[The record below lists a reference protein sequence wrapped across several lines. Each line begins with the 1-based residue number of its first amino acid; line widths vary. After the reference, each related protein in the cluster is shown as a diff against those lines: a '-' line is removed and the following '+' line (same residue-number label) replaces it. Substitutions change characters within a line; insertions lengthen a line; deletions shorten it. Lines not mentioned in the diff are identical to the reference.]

1 MERGRRRRFGFQ
13 ARTEY
18 SLHLMPAVL
27 YIAQVKEGLP
37 TVAEGRRRLATE
49 LDKARGAH
57 AVAVKV
63 IHGYGSRG
71 VGGALREAIRRSLA
85 KRKKEGR
92 IRAFVA
98 GEKWD
103 LFDPAAREILD
114 ACPELAR
121 DPDLNRYNEGITVV
135 LL

>member
-1 MERGRRRRFGFQ
+1 M
-13 ARTEY
+13 
-18 SLHLMPAVL
+18 SAV
-27 YIAQVKEGLP
+27 IHVVHIKEGFP
-37 TVAEGRRRLATE
+37 TVAEARQRLAAA
-49 LDKARGAH
+49 LDKARSVGATT
-57 AVAVKV
+57 VKV
-63 IHGYGSRG
+63 VHGYGSTG
-71 VGGALREAIRRSLA
+71 VGGALREALRRSLA

-114 ACPELAR
+114 ACPDLAR
-121 DPDLNRYNEGITVV
+121 DPDLNRYNEGITIV